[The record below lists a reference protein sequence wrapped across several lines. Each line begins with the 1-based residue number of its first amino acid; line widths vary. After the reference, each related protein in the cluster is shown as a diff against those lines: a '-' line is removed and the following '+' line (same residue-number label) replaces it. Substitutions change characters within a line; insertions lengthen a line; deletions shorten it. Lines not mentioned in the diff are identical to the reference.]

1 MKSLKEIKEVWM
13 KLKRN
18 KWSLN
23 KRNKSLKEKK
33 NLKEILISLK
43 EVKT

>member
-23 KRNKSLKEKK
+23 KRNKRLKEKK
-33 NLKEILISLK
+33 TGKK
-43 EVKT
+43 